1 MGRAIW
7 TGSINFGLVNIPVGL
22 FSATEDHG
30 ISFNQFHRGTND
42 RIRYKRVNERTGEEV
57 PFADIVKGYDL
68 GDGEYVII
76 EPGELDEIAPGR
88 SRTID
93 IETFVDLADVN
104 PILFRKTYYLAP
116 TKPDYARAYSLLN
129 QALEQTDR
137 AGVATF
143 VMRGKQYL
151 AIVRA
156 DEQMLTL
163 ETLHFAD
170 EVRDPVELDIV
181 TEPVMARGK
190 ELDMAMNLIRS
201 MAGEW
206 DPEEFRD
213 TYTDRIRQLIEDKRE
228 GRQVDVGT
236 GAPEPTEMIDLLEAL
251 RRSVEQMREAVE
263 TRTRG
268 RKSDGA
274 ARTTGRQRSPGT
286 ALG

>member
-1 MGRAIW
+1 MRRSPI
-7 TGSINFGLVNIPVGL
+7 
-22 FSATEDHG
+22 
-30 ISFNQFHRGTND
+30 
-42 RIRYKRVNERTGEEV
+42 
-57 PFADIVKGYDL
+57 ADIVKGYDL

-201 MAGEW
+201 MAGSGI
-206 DPEEFRD
+206 PRSS
-213 TYTDRIRQLIEDKRE
+213 
-228 GRQVDVGT
+228 GT
-236 GAPEPTEMIDLLEAL
+236 PTP
-251 RRSVEQMREAVE
+251 
-263 TRTRG
+263 
-268 RKSDGA
+268 
-274 ARTTGRQRSPGT
+274 TGY
-286 ALG
+286 AN